1 VRRASGA
8 QVMQWLFFEQYSHEP
23 NIATSRFWISY
34 LDKTDELKE
43 ALEQKRKLGYAALR
57 DGTTP

>member
-1 VRRASGA
+1 MSLTLRHPG
-8 QVMQWLFFEQYSHEP
+8 LDF
-23 NIATSRFWISY
+23 Y

-43 ALEQKRKLGYAALR
+43 ALEQKQLGYAALR